1 MDASQKQIERIPQ
14 RAEKLVNK
22 RLQNA
27 GLPEKESREI
37 SNSIFKIKAQH
48 STQDKQH
55 NTSDEPV
62 SQHRLMTFEGN
73 TGGFFLNHGLRFKQQ
88 WTGASDIEKIKT
100 SIRKM
105 DEPSA
110 KLTADSS
117 LYNNHG
123 TELQNR
129 LEAELRPQK
138 GSNLALA
145 FKAKSLF
152 NLHEMRAELKAKKG
166 VANHADISASASL
179 SNKNDENSMWNIG
192 IKWEKSTDKKPQF
205 SGSLEYKT
213 EF

>member
-37 SNSIFKIKAQH
+37 SHSIFKIKEQH
-48 STQDKQH
+48 SRQDKQH
-55 NTSDEPV
+55 NFSDEQD

-88 WTGASDIEKIKT
+88 WTGASDIGKIKT

-117 LYNNHG
+117 YTIITG
-123 TELQNR
+123 QSC
-129 LEAELRPQK
+129 K
-138 GSNLALA
+138 
-145 FKAKSLF
+145 
-152 NLHEMRAELKAKKG
+152 
-166 VANHADISASASL
+166 
-179 SNKNDENSMWNIG
+179 
-192 IKWEKSTDKKPQF
+192 TDWKEWFRYRGFLP
-205 SGSLEYKT
+205 L
-213 EF
+213 